1 MCALKN
7 TSLRTRD
14 LTYAARISHLAA
26 QQLSLGAS
34 SFSDLPR
41 VMCLKL
47 VQGRMVPAARRHL
60 WVQSLLASCSSTEE
74 PMLTP
79 PPQAGRHIGQEVLS
93 YGTRSL
99 AELAC
104 LSHGWGFFAFFWS
117 TMRRGGEGA
126 ARV

>member
-14 LTYAARISHLAA
+14 LTYAATISHLAA

-34 SFSDLPR
+34 AFSDLPR

-47 VQGRMVPAARRHL
+47 VQAARRHL
-60 WVQSLLASCSSTEE
+60 WVQSLLASRSSTEE
-74 PMLTP
+74 PILTP

-93 YGTRSL
+93 YGTWSL
-99 AELAC
+99 EELAC
-104 LSHGWGFFAFFWS
+104 LSHGWGFFAFF
-117 TMRRGGEGA
+117 G
-126 ARV
+126 VP